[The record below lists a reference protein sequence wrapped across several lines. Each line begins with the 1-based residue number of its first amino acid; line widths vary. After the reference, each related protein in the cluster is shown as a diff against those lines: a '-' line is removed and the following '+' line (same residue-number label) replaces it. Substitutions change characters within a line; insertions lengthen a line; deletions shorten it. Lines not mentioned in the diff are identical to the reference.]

1 MLVQLF
7 TSMCNNYFLLFKY
20 SISLAL
26 KVMYSLQYSIGVQ
39 EHPNNRKKKKKKKK
53 NKKNFV
59 TNKSRIAA
67 QLSQFSL
74 EAIQIKRSYRHR
86 VTESQMAGTI
96 KDKGRGQ
103 VSKLGIRK
111 K

>member
-1 MLVQLF
+1 
-7 TSMCNNYFLLFKY
+7 
-20 SISLAL
+20 
-26 KVMYSLQYSIGVQ
+26 MYSLQYSIGVQ
-39 EHPNNRKKKKKKKK
+39 EHPNNRKKKKKRERQNPNASKRFLNTLKWH
-53 NKKNFV
+53 FV

-86 VTESQMAGTI
+86 ATESQMAGTI